1 MSLPAALSDLLNE
14 SAYPH
19 PCSGIDVVETHISWV
34 LLTGEFVYKI
44 KKPVQFSFVDFSTL
58 ELRRHFCEEELR
70 CNRRFAPSL
79 YLGLVRITRRDG
91 SLVMD
96 GDSAAQGGGEAEE
109 WAVKMRQFPPEA
121 QLDRL
126 LARSALT
133 PRMLDDFGRT
143 LALQHRELPS
153 RRLDA
158 ADLEARVLAPV
169 RDNFRDLE
177 NLDWLAGERDLL
189 DRTRQASEALAEGLR
204 GRLAQ
209 RLEAGETRECHGD
222 LHLSNLVAL
231 EDGVCAFDCLEFDP
245 DLRWI
250 DPQSDVAFLFMDCL
264 VRHRADLGYAFV
276 DGYLGT
282 SGDYAGA
289 TLLGFYAAYRAMVRA
304 KVSALRRD
312 QADAVDVPALE
323 RKVIEHI
330 RWAGARL
337 TGPPGRLVLMC
348 GLSGSGKSF
357 LARRLVPRLPALRLR
372 SDVARKVRAGLAPE
386 QPASAAVGEGLYAPE
401 RTEALYDWLARITT
415 QLLRGGEHVIVDATF
430 LDAGRRQ
437 AFFDAAARAQADA
450 VIVLCDAPLDVLE
463 SRIRQRAEAGGD
475 PSDADLEVLAH
486 QRRQFE
492 LPEHDV
498 LRIDTSEPLDD
509 TGLTELA
516 AALTRTG

>member
-58 ELRRHFCEEELR
+58 DRRRHFCEEELR

-79 YLGLVRITRRDG
+79 YLGVVGITRSEG
-91 SLVMD
+91 TLVMD
-96 GDSAAQGGGEAEE
+96 GDGEAEE
-109 WAVKMRQFPPEA
+109 WAVKMRQFPTEA

-133 PRMLDDFGRT
+133 PRMLEEFGTT
-143 LALQHRELPS
+143 LARQHRELPF

-158 ADLEARVLAPV
+158 DELQSRVLGPV
-169 RDNFRDLE
+169 RDNFRDLATP
-177 NLDWLAGERDLL
+177 DWLAGERDLL
-189 DRTRQASEALAEGLR
+189 DRARQASEALAGDLHS
-204 GRLAQ
+204 RLAE

-231 EDGVCAFDCLEFDP
+231 DDGVCAFDCLEFDP

-264 VRHRADLGYAFV
+264 VRSRADLGYAFV

-312 QADAVDVPALE
+312 QAEPADVPALH
-323 RKVIEHI
+323 RKPLALVS
-330 RWAGARL
+330 WAAARL
-337 TGPPGRLVLMC
+337 TRPPGRLVLMC

-357 LARRLVPRLPALRLR
+357 LARRLAPRLPALRLR
-372 SDVARKVRAGLAPE
+372 SDVARKVRAGLSPE
-386 QPASAAVGEGLYAPE
+386 EPAGAAVGEGPYVPE
-401 RTEALYDWLARITT
+401 RTEALYDWLAGISAE
-415 QLLRGGEHVIVDATF
+415 LLRGGEHVIVDATF

-437 AFFDAAARAQADA
+437 AFFEAAAGAQARA
-450 VIVLCDAPLDVLE
+450 AIVFCDAPLDILE
-463 SRIRQRAEAGGD
+463 ARIRARAEAGGD

-486 QRRQFE
+486 QRQRFE
-492 LPEHDV
+492 VPERHV
-498 LRIDTSEPLDD
+498 VRIDTSEPLDQ
-509 TGLTELA
+509 TALSELA
-516 AALTRTG
+516 AALTLAS

>member
-1 MSLPAALSDLLNE
+1 MSLPTALSDLLNE

-58 ELRRHFCEEELR
+58 DRRRHFCEEELR

-79 YLGLVRITRRDG
+79 YLGVVRITRSEG
-91 SLVMD
+91 ALVMD
-96 GDSAAQGGGEAEE
+96 GDGEAEE

-133 PRMLDDFGRT
+133 PCMLEAFGTT
-143 LALQHRELPS
+143 LARQHRELPS

-158 ADLEARVLAPV
+158 DDLDARVLAPV

-177 NLDWLAGERDLL
+177 APDWLAGERGLL
-189 DRTRQASEALAEGLR
+189 DRARQASEALAGDLR
-204 GRLAQ
+204 SRLVQ

-231 EDGVCAFDCLEFDP
+231 DDGVCAFDCLEFDP

-276 DGYLGT
+276 DGYLGS

-312 QADAVDVPALE
+312 QADAADVPALE
-323 RKVIEHI
+323 RKAVEHI
-330 RWAGARL
+330 RWAADRL
-337 TGPPGRLVLMC
+337 TRPPGRLVLMC

-357 LARRLVPRLPALRLR
+357 LARRLAPRLPALRLR

-386 QPASAAVGEGLYAPE
+386 EPAGAAVGEGLYAPQ
-401 RTEALYDWLARITT
+401 RTEALYDWLARISAE
-415 QLLRGGEHVIVDATF
+415 LLRGGEHVIVDATF

-437 AFFDAAARAQADA
+437 AFFDAAAGVQASA
-450 VIVLCDAPLDVLE
+450 AIVLCDAPLHILE
-463 SRIRQRAEAGGD
+463 ARIRERAEAGGD

-486 QRRQFE
+486 QRQRFE
-492 LPEHDV
+492 VPERDV
-498 LRIDTSEPLDD
+498 VRIDTREPLDD
-509 TGLTELA
+509 TGLSELA
-516 AALTRTG
+516 AALTLAP